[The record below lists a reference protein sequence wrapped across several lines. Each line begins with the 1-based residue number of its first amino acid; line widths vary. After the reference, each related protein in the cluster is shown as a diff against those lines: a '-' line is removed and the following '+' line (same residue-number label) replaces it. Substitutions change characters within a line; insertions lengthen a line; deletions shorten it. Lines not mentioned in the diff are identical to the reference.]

1 MHSHRP
7 RRRHTAGQAIVEFA
21 IAGIVFFL
29 IVFGTVDFGRAIF
42 MYSELTNAVREGAR
56 YAQIHPTRTAG
67 IKDVVVNKS
76 PGLGIRAADV
86 TVSCSPAGCQP
97 GGTVQ
102 VTARMHFQAVT
113 QSLLGIRP
121 LTLQASAENVIE

>member
-7 RRRHTAGQAIVEFA
+7 GWSHTAGQAVVEFA
-21 IAGIVFFL
+21 IAGVLFFM

-42 MYSELTNAVREGAR
+42 VYSELTNAVREGAR
-56 YAQIHPTRTAG
+56 YAQIHPTQTAG

-76 PGLGIRAADV
+76 PSLGIRAADV
-86 TVSCSPAGCQP
+86 TVSCSPGGCEP
-97 GGTVQ
+97 GGTVR
-102 VTARMHFQAVT
+102 VTARLHFQAVT
-113 QSLLGIRP
+113 QRLLGIRP

>member
-7 RRRHTAGQAIVEFA
+7 GRRYTAGQAIVEFA

-56 YAQIHPTRTAG
+56 YAQIHPTQTAG